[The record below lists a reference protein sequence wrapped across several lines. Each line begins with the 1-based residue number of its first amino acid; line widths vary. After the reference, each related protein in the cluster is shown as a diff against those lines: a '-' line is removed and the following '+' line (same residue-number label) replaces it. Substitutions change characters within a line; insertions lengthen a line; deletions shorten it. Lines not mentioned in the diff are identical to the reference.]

1 MSSPEDT
8 AGTSTVRF
16 GRLESRGVLLGLST
30 SQLAL
35 VGVALLVAVAAVFS
49 AGAGGF
55 AVTAPVWLTLLVAGT
70 VSVAGRPVVGWVP
83 LLAHWQARRL
93 TRATTAIST
102 TRGTRVARDVLVLP
116 GLTGQLELVPCDAL
130 GATLILDRRAGVIC
144 GVLRVAGAG
153 FVLDDPTGQEHK
165 VAGWGRVLAGLCQQP
180 AIVRVQLLAR
190 TVPGG
195 LAPARQWWRDRC
207 VSPTTEL
214 SIALA
219 GLLDGG
225 FVAPHARDTL
235 LAVALRAPRGRP
247 APTAADVAVVAKH
260 LDAVATSLVG
270 ADLTPQGWLGREDL
284 AAVVLSAYDPQAAAR
299 AEGGPGPIRAPMGV
313 DEQWSFLRADGAVHA
328 TYWVTE
334 WPRSDVHPSFLQPL
348 LLGEATPRTLTVIAE
363 PLSIARA
370 LREIRRSKAEH
381 MADAAQRTRIGQ
393 VEAESTRAEVADLER
408 REAELVAG
416 HGDLRF
422 TGLVT
427 VSATSESE
435 LEERCA
441 ALETA
446 AAQAMC
452 EVRRLFGQQGQAHLA
467 AALPLARGVL

>member
-1 MSSPEDT
+1 MSSPEDAIST
-8 AGTSTVRF
+8 TTVRF
-16 GRLESRGVLLGLST
+16 GRLESRGLLLGLSAA
-30 SQLAL
+30 QLAV
-35 VGVALLVAVAAVFS
+35 VGVALTVAVAAVFS

-55 AVTAPVWLTLLVAGT
+55 AVSAPLWLSLLVAGT

-83 LLAHWQARRL
+83 LLAQWGTRRL
-93 TRATTAIST
+93 ARATTAIT
-102 TRGTRVARDVLVLP
+102 AIGGTRGARDVLVLP
-116 GLTGQLELVPCDAL
+116 GLTGHLDLVPCDAL
-130 GATLILDRRAGVIC
+130 RTTLILDRRAGVIC
-144 GVLRVAGAG
+144 GVLRVTGEG
-153 FVLDDPTGQEHK
+153 FILDDPGTQERK
-165 VAGWGRVLAGLCQQP
+165 VAGWGRVLAGVCQQP
-180 AIVRVQLLAR
+180 AIVRVQLMAR

-207 VSPTTEL
+207 APPTTGL
-214 SIALA
+214 SVALA

-225 FVAPHARDTL
+225 FVRPHARDTL
-235 LAVALRAPRGRP
+235 LAVALRAPRGRR
-247 APTAADVAVVAKH
+247 ALTSADVAVVAKH
-260 LDAVATSLVG
+260 LDAVTTSLVG
-270 ADLTPQGWLGREDL
+270 ADLSPQGWLDHEDL
-284 AAVVLSAYDPQAAAR
+284 TAVVRSAYDPEAAAR
-299 AEGGPGPIRAPMGV
+299 ADHVPGSNSAPMGV
-313 DEQWSFLRADGAVHA
+313 EEQWSLLRADSAVHA

-348 LLGEATPRTLTVIAE
+348 LLGAATSRTLTVIAE
-363 PLSIARA
+363 PLSTARA

-381 MADAAQRTRIGQ
+381 MADAAQRARIGQ
-393 VEAESTRAEVADLER
+393 VEDESTRAEVADLER

-427 VSATSESE
+427 VSASSDIE

-467 AALPLARGVL
+467 SALPLARGVL